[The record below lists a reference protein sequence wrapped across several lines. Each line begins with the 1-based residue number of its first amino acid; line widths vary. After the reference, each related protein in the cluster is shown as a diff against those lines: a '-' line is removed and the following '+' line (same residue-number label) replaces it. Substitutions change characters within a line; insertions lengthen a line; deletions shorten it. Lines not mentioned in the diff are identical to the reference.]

1 MLISGGGPDFGPESY
16 LDTVFPVNLSNR
28 RGKLGTQAFASA
40 VVKQLKLNSI
50 QKGDVCSLACKRRSY
65 LRGVYHSDNAQ
76 NRSW

>member
-40 VVKQLKLNSI
+40 VVKQLKGKLDSEGGRLFARM
-50 QKGDVCSLACKRRSY
+50 QAT
-65 LRGVYHSDNAQ
+65 
-76 NRSW
+76 